1 MASMENGYVMGRTA
15 MENQNQAVC
24 VRDCTNCVKAREAG
38 LNFRGQNCYTCRKNA
53 GEPETLRHLSRS
65 DCESHE
71 FPEEKYARLSI
82 IRPDFSH
89 GNTRVVQLA
98 AF

>member
-1 MASMENGYVMGRTA
+1 MTSMENGYVMGMTA

-38 LNFRGQNCYTCRKNA
+38 LNFRGQTCYTCRKNA

-65 DCESHE
+65 NCESHE
-71 FPEEKYARLSI
+71 FPEEKFDRLGSPHPEQTHRRAMAI
-82 IRPDFSH
+82 QMAM
-89 GNTRVVQLA
+89 G
-98 AF
+98 